1 MALPSPSETS
11 RRAAFA
17 ALRASLD
24 PALLAAPRVRPEDLL
39 SAKVPTL
46 DRLIGG
52 GFPRGTLVTLEG
64 RAGRWTIAAR
74 LLAVATTRSTVA
86 VIDDGGLY
94 PPALA
99 NAGACLERVLI
110 VPARSPLAAARAAD
124 ILLRSRAC
132 RLVLMPAPDLRPAI
146 WMRLSSLANRTGV
159 VLIAIPSSGTSAAV
173 ALAAAAG
180 MRLHCTRER
189 TAAAG
194 NGALWCRFC
203 GYTVCAELRKY
214 KTPVSEVRA
223 HLQAI
228 GDVALR

>member
-1 MALPSPSETS
+1 MARPSPSEIS
-11 RRAAFA
+11 RRSAFA
-17 ALRASLD
+17 ALRAGLG
-24 PALLAAPRVRPEDLL
+24 PALAAPRSRPEDLL
-39 SAKVPTL
+39 PAKVPAL

-64 RAGRWTIAAR
+64 RAGRWSIAAR
-74 LLAVATTRSTVA
+74 LVAVATSRSTAA

-99 NAGACLERVLI
+99 SAGARLERVLI

-159 VLIAIPSSGTSAAV
+159 VLVAIAPSGTNAAI

-189 TAAAG
+189 PAAAG
-194 NGALWCRFC
+194 NGGLWCRFY
-203 GYTVCAELRKY
+203 GYTVCTELRKHR
-214 KTPVSEVRA
+214 TPVSGSRA
-223 HLQAI
+223 YLQAI
-228 GDVALR
+228 DDVALR

>member
-1 MALPSPSETS
+1 MALPSPSATS
-11 RRAAFA
+11 RRSDFA
-17 ALRASLD
+17 ALRARLGSD
-24 PALLAAPRVRPEDLL
+24 VLAAPALRPEDFLP
-39 SAKVPTL
+39 AKIPAL

-64 RAGRWTIAAR
+64 RAGRWSIAAR
-74 LLAVATTRSTVA
+74 LIAVATSCSTVA

-99 NAGACLERVLI
+99 RAGARLERVLI

-132 RLVLMPAPDLRPAI
+132 RLVLMPAPDLRPAM

-159 VLIAIPSSGTSAAV
+159 VLIAIPPSGTNAAV
-173 ALAAAAG
+173 ALAAAASV
-180 MRLHCTRER
+180 RLHCTRER
-189 TAAAG
+189 PAATG
-194 NGALWCRFC
+194 NRGLWCRFC
-203 GYTVCAELRKY
+203 GYTLCAELRKH
-214 KTPVSEVRA
+214 KTSRSGSRV

-228 GDVALR
+228 DDVAVR